1 MKAGR
6 QREDGG
12 AHRRGRKPA
21 DLGRDVPPGHI
32 HLADGSPG
40 LASGLVK
47 TPNWWPFSY
56 TTADNLKRL
65 KRRRAVLKVQQWVRW
80 PEALL

>member
-1 MKAGR
+1 MRAGP

-12 AHRRGRKPA
+12 AHRRGRKSA
-21 DLGRDVPPGHI
+21 DLDLGVPPGGHSPDVG
-32 HLADGSPG
+32 HPG
-40 LASGLVK
+40 LETLVK

-80 PEALL
+80 PEALF

>member
-21 DLGRDVPPGHI
+21 DLDRDVSPGHVDPT
-32 HLADGSPG
+32 DGSPG
-40 LASGLVK
+40 LETLVK
-47 TPNWWPFSY
+47 APDWWPFSY

-80 PEALL
+80 PEALF